1 MAKVLQEQPNLLPQ
15 REPRHSVV
23 YIKKQ
28 GRKEGALGRV
38 EMFGR
43 KWKMSGGSGKCQGG
57 NGKC

>member
-15 REPRHSVV
+15 RESRYSVV
-23 YIKKQ
+23 YIKKA
-28 GRKEGALGRV
+28 RKEGALGRA